1 MAGRLTD
8 DERADRKMSEKTLN
22 ARVLYRAKKYGW
34 RVVRIQRSMV
44 GGPQGSFRTGTVKGF
59 PDLVLFKPLGPTF
72 HEEGGILFREL
83 KKELGKLDPEQE
95 AWRDLIRSA
104 GGDWGLWRPSD
115 LRTNLKNRRRL
126 NRG

>member
-1 MAGRLTD
+1 
-8 DERADRKMSEKTLN
+8 MSEKTLN

-44 GGPQGSFRTGTVKGF
+44 GGPAGTFRTGTVKGF
-59 PDLVLFKPLGPTF
+59 PDLILFNAQSD
-72 HEEGGILFREL
+72 EGNWAGYDALADGILFREL
-83 KKELGKLDPEQE
+83 KRELGKLDPEQE

-115 LRTNLKNRRRL
+115 LRTGKIEGELH
-126 NRG
+126 RG